1 MKQRRLLAFLA
12 AMALLSSFAIDYSLT
27 RKYGGVDLRDKVVGA
42 RSLMAGRSM
51 YFHPWRPGEPE
62 RFADP
67 MVPAGA
73 EMTRYT
79 GTPFQSLVLAPLGML
94 SFGSL
99 RLPWLLAQY
108 AVLLVAFL
116 LVHRAFANDD
126 DRSRRMLLAA
136 LVTLLASTSWRL
148 HVERGQVYILFGALL
163 AALFWSLKKERH
175 ILTGALAAALVLFKP
190 TYAFLLLPIAIRV
203 NGRMLAGG
211 AGLMAIAA
219 AVFAL
224 IPNGIASWGEYLD
237 AMRAW
242 SAMPGLGAP
251 PSVHPNAFEYPGTI
265 EGLGNL
271 REHHKMEFE
280 NGSIAAVL
288 LAVRGVALPT
298 WAPWAAYALALAAS
312 AFALKGGLLRLP
324 RTHLLL
330 LGFLAWTILMVLLPT
345 PRFDYQLVHWIA
357 PGLFVLLSMK
367 EPPLVIGALFLL
379 AAALMV
385 GAWSIL
391 PVNVLLAEA
400 LLIAACGWALLKP
413 CALEGHEPR

>member
-1 MKQRRLLAFLA
+1 MKLRRLHAFLA
-12 AMALLSSFAIDYSLT
+12 ATALLVSFAIDFSLT

-73 EMTRYT
+73 ELTRYT
-79 GTPFQSLVLAPLGML
+79 GTPFQSLVLAPLGLL

-99 RLPWLLAQY
+99 RLPWLVAQY
-108 AVLLVAFL
+108 ALLLAAFL

-126 DRSRRMLLAA
+126 DRSRWVVLAG
-136 LVTLLASTSWRL
+136 LIVVLASTSWRL

-163 AALFWSLKKERH
+163 AALFWSLQKERH
-175 ILTGALAAALVLFKP
+175 ILAGALAAALVLLKP
-190 TYAFLLLPIAIRV
+190 TYALLLLPLVLRV

-211 AGLMAIAA
+211 AGLVAITAS
-219 AVFAL
+219 VFAF
-224 IPNGIASWGEYLD
+224 IPNGMASWGEYAE
-237 AMRAW
+237 AMRTW

-251 PSVHPNAFEYPGTI
+251 PSAHPNAFEYPGTI

-271 REHHKMEFE
+271 RAHHKMEFE

-288 LAVRGVALPT
+288 LAVRGVALPS

-312 AFALKGGLLRLP
+312 AVALKGGLLRLP
-324 RTHLLL
+324 RAHLLL

-345 PRFDYQLVHWIA
+345 PRFDYQVVHWVA
-357 PGLFVLLSMK
+357 PALFVLLGLQ
-367 EPPLVIGALFLL
+367 ERPPVVIALFVF
-379 AAALMV
+379 AASLVV

-391 PVNVLLAEA
+391 PVNILLAEA
-400 LLIAACGWALLKP
+400 LLIAACGWALVKP
-413 CALEGHEPR
+413 GALEVKDQR